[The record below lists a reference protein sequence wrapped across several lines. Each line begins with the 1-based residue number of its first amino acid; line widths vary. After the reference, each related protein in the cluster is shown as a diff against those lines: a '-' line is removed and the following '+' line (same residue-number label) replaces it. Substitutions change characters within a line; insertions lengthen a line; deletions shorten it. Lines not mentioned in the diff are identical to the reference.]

1 MTIMTQPPN
10 QKSVERVLAGL
21 GYKLKATQK
30 TAGNKLGEK
39 VVILDKKQN

>member
-1 MTIMTQPPN
+1 MTIMTQLPN

-21 GYKLKATQK
+21 GYQLKATQK
-30 TAGNKLGEK
+30 TAGNKMGEK